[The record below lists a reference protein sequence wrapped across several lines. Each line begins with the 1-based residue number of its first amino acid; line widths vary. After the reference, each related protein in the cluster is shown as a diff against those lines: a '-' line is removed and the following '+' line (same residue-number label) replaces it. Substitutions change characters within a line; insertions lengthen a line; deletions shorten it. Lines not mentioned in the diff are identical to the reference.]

1 LRVSREAGSIILA
14 LVCSVAIA
22 AIPVFL
28 ILAGSDGTEPRGLC
42 EFVTGSNGL
51 LALNPNSGGTV
62 QYSCDLNW
70 TQFASYVLPLSIL
83 LYLSRVAHCATDYS
97 AAGISST
104 LNSSKGCAAF
114 GDTLFRHGAK
124 RQNDGGKGGER
135 YQKPKTHP

>member
-1 LRVSREAGSIILA
+1 M
-14 LVCSVAIA
+14 AIA

-70 TQFASYVLPLSIL
+70 TQFASYILPPAIL
-83 LYLSRVAHCATDYS
+83 LLYPAWRIVRRITRRREYPA
-97 AAGISST
+97 
-104 LNSSKGCAAF
+104 
-114 GDTLFRHGAK
+114 
-124 RQNDGGKGGER
+124 
-135 YQKPKTHP
+135 P